1 MKLDRKGV
9 PAYVLNGESRKYI
22 TVHTIYKATLA
33 REVMKRVN
41 ASFWARAK
49 RGSDDLGNTWKPLAP
64 STHAYK
70 PLSPIEKNTYEI
82 DGNLTRG
89 LLTPAQDKLWSTI
102 FARTFQRL
110 EKQGVGKVEA
120 KKRAAERAWGV
131 VKARG
136 ARTKIGLGR
145 ITDTN
150 IRTGAL
156 VAATRPGTV
165 TNNRYYPPKNQVID
179 IKPRASVRIRF
190 LIPYIKQ
197 VDAVRPVIPNDISPW
212 IREAHEIA
220 ILEAKR
226 VYERI
231 REVTPDRKRVSGR
244 KSSTR
249 NKTRGN
255 KRPPRR

>member
-1 MKLDRKGV
+1 MKLDRKGI
-9 PAYVLNGESRKYI
+9 PAKILNGESRKYRA
-22 TVHTIYKATLA
+22 VHTTYKAILA
-33 REVMKRVN
+33 QEVMKRVN
-41 ASFWARAK
+41 ISFWKRAK

-82 DGNLTRG
+82 DGRENRG
-89 LLTPAQDKLWSTI
+89 LLTPLQDKLWRTI
-102 FARTFQRL
+102 FARIYNRL
-110 EKQGVGKVEA
+110 VKKGTSEAAA
-120 KKRAAERAWGV
+120 KKQAAERAWGV

-136 ARTKIGLGR
+136 ARTLIGLNR

-165 TNNRYYPPKNQVID
+165 SNNRYYPPKNQVID
-179 IKPRASVRIRF
+179 IRPRAGIRIRF
-190 LIPYIKQ
+190 LLPYIKE
-197 VDAVRPVIPNDISPW
+197 VDKVRPVIPDDISPW
-212 IREAHEIA
+212 IIEAHEIA

-231 REVTPDRKRVSGR
+231 RETTPDRKRSPNS
-244 KSSTR
+244 KPSTR
-249 NKTRGN
+249 SKPDRN
-255 KRPPRR
+255 KRDPRR

>member
-1 MKLDRKGV
+1 MRLDRKGI
-9 PAYVLNGESRKYI
+9 PAKILNGESRKYI
-22 TVHTIYKATLA
+22 SVHTTYKAIMA
-33 REVMKRVN
+33 QEVMKRVN

-82 DGNLTRG
+82 DGDLTRG
-89 LLTPAQDKLWSTI
+89 LLTPAQDLVWRTI
-102 FARTFQRL
+102 FARIYNRL
-110 EKQGVGKVEA
+110 VKKGKSEKEA
-120 KKRAAERAWGV
+120 KKEAGERAWGV

-136 ARTKIGLGR
+136 ARTLIGLNR

-156 VAATRPGTV
+156 VAATKPGTV
-165 TNNRYYPPKNQVID
+165 TNNRYYPPKNQTID
-179 IKPRASVRIRF
+179 IKPRAAVRIKF
-190 LIPYIKQ
+190 LIPYVKE
-197 VDAVRPVIPNDISPW
+197 VDKVRPVIPNDISPW
-212 IREAHEIA
+212 IMEAHEIA
-220 ILEAKR
+220 ITEAKR
-226 VYERI
+226 IYERI
-231 REVTPDRKRVSGR
+231 REATPDRKKRPKG

-249 NKTRGN
+249 SKNNRN